1 MSTPRTR
8 WATDFFPPGRA
19 IRMMRPVVRSATSA
33 SPLRPGSKSI
43 PHGTAR
49 PVAMVR
55 GLLAAAPAWLP
66 SACAV
71 SSARVSVAG
80 AGAAAESSEE
90 SLPQAARAAA
100 ERAAVRAIG
109 RRAVMALKVA
119 RRVKGDAGL
128 TLPPV

>member
-1 MSTPRTR
+1 
-8 WATDFFPPGRA
+8 
-19 IRMMRPVVRSATSA
+19 
-33 SPLRPGSKSI
+33 
-43 PHGTAR
+43 
-49 PVAMVR
+49 MVR

-109 RRAVMALKVA
+109 TREVIALKVA
-119 RRVKGDAGL
+119 SRRKGDPGFTPSPCL
-128 TLPPV
+128 G